1 MTALCTRSPSSSSP
15 ASPTRADLVTVRRS
29 CPSMVTSV
37 VRARAAT
44 GTSKSTIRRKACGK
58 QEFIP
63 AALPTETRGA
73 KPVGNL
79 DGKVAFITG
88 AGRGQGRAHAV
99 RLAADG
105 ADTIAL
111 DTCRNIAPTAYPNAS
126 PEDLDETAKLV
137 EKEGG
142 RIVARQADVRD
153 ADAVEQVVADGL
165 AEFGRLDIVI
175 ANAGVIRLG
184 PGGNRR
190 QTFRDIIDV
199 NLIGMWNPAEA
210 TQRALIDGGRGG
222 SIVLT
227 SSSAGLKGTGTDR
240 AGGQAYTAA
249 KRGLVGLM
257 QVWANEFAQYSI
269 RVNTIHPTGVATGM
283 VMNET
288 MGKLLEANDTAV
300 AAMQNALP
308 IQILMPE
315 DIANAVACL
324 VSEEAKFITG
334 TAWPLDAGFAVRCYS
349 PRLAPHF
356 VS

>member
-1 MTALCTRSPSSSSP
+1 M
-15 ASPTRADLVTVRRS
+15 
-29 CPSMVTSV
+29 
-37 VRARAAT
+37 
-44 GTSKSTIRRKACGK
+44 
-58 QEFIP
+58 
-63 AALPTETRGA
+63 
-73 KPVGNL
+73 GNL
-79 DGKVAFITG
+79 NGKVAFITG
-88 AGRGQGRAHAV
+88 VARGQGRAHAV

-105 ADTIAL
+105 ADIIGL
-111 DTCRNIAPTAYPNAS
+111 DICRDIESIDYPNAS
-126 PEDLDETAKLV
+126 PEDLDETVRLV
-137 EKEGG
+137 EKGG
-142 RIVARQADVRD
+142 RRIVARQADVRD

-165 AEFGRLDIVI
+165 GEFGRIDIVI

-184 PGGNRR
+184 HGGDRR
-190 QTFRDIIDV
+190 QTFRDIVDV
-199 NLIGMWNPAEA
+199 NLIGVWNTVEA
-210 TQRALIDGGRGG
+210 AVPALIDGGRGG

-315 DIANAVACL
+315 DIANAVAFL

-334 TAWPLDAGFAVRCYS
+334 TAWPLDAGFAVR
-349 PRLAPHF
+349 
-356 VS
+356 